1 MEKTWHELQLRIPAA
16 GVDLASYL
24 LTEIG
29 CQGVVT
35 SVRKLDTFIPPDP
48 NEADQ
53 GEQLLQAYFPP
64 EIPPA
69 QLLSDWHRQQ
79 SQLAALLPDWQTTE
93 PELRPVRQ
101 EDWSEGWKQHFTG
114 FKVGRLLIKPSWEE
128 SPAETAE
135 LVMEIDPGMAFGTG
149 THATTRLCLEALARE
164 LEQHPA
170 ARVLDVGTGSGILAI
185 AAAKL
190 GAELV
195 VGTDIDADACRI
207 ARENAEL
214 NAVDRQLNITNEP
227 LEALVEAYDIVLA
240 NILAEE
246 NIRLAQ
252 ELVGHL
258 APGGMLILSGI
269 LAEKQT
275 LVCDAFAGF
284 GLSPPEVRQFE
295 EWVAICYQKPM
306 A

>member
-53 GEQLLQAYFPP
+53 GDQLLQAYFPP
-64 EIPPA
+64 EIEPA
-69 QLLSDWHRQQ
+69 GLLAAWQEQLP
-79 SQLAALLPDWQTTE
+79 QLTALLPGWQPAE
-93 PELRPVRQ
+93 PELRKVRQ
-101 EDWSEGWKQHFTG
+101 EDWSEGWKQHFSG
-114 FKVGRLLIKPSWEE
+114 FRVGRLLIKPSWEE
-128 SPAETAE
+128 TPAGTAE

-149 THATTRLCLEALARE
+149 THATTRLCLEALAQE
-164 LEQHPA
+164 LALRPD

-190 GAELV
+190 GAAEVL
-195 VGTDIDADACRI
+195 GNDIEAEACRI

-214 NAVDRQLNITNEP
+214 NGVARQVRITTEP
-227 LEALVEAYDIVLA
+227 LEDLNGHFDIVLA

-246 NIRLAQ
+246 NIRLASA
-252 ELVGHL
+252 LTARL
-258 APGGMLILSGI
+258 APGGALILSGI
-269 LAEKQT
+269 LAEKQE
-275 LVCDAFAGF
+275 LVCSAFAGF
-284 GLSPPEVRQFE
+284 DLSAPVIHQHE
-295 EWVAICYQKPM
+295 EWVAICYQSPP